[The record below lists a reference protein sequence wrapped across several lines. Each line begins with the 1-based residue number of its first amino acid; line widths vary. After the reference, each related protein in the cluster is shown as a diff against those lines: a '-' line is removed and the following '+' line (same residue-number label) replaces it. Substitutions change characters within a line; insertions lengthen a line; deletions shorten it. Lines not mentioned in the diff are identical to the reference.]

1 MENNLK
7 DQYYKNMSIM
17 LQMETLTFQAENC
30 SVDMAVCSEVTN
42 GTDCVG
48 GIVGWCQSGAVIT
61 ECAFHG
67 DISYRDSRGIFGGIC
82 GYASRSTIINCETTG
97 SVRVRDEKEYPAFK
111 DYDGRF
117 LYG

>member
-1 MENNLK
+1 MRTVQLIWLSAQKLLMER
-7 DQYYKNMSIM
+7 
-17 LQMETLTFQAENC
+17 T
-30 SVDMAVCSEVTN
+30 
-42 GTDCVG
+42 VG
-48 GIVGWCQSGAVIT
+48 ESLVNSQSGAVIT

-67 DISYRDSRGIFGGIC
+67 DISYRDSRGYSGGIC

-97 SVRVRDEKEYPAFK
+97 SVRVRDERNIQRSK

>member
-1 MENNLK
+1 M
-7 DQYYKNMSIM
+7 
-17 LQMETLTFQAENC
+17 
-30 SVDMAVCSEVTN
+30 VP
-42 GTDCVG
+42 
-48 GIVGWCQSGAVIT
+48 SGAVIT

-111 DYDGRF
+111 DYGWAVPVWVR
-117 LYG
+117 LQGK